1 MAINT
6 LEYAKIFMQTLDK
19 QMLVGAT
26 SGWME
31 TNAGQVK
38 YTGGNEVKIPMIST
52 SGLGDYDRDEG
63 FKRGAVTLSY
73 QTMTMTQDRGRTF
86 HLDAMDVDETNF
98 IAAAGNVMGEFQ
110 RTQVIPEIDAYRYS
124 KIAALAEEKG
134 RAEAQAVT
142 EENVLSLL
150 LADIA
155 KIRDEIGDTAELVIT
170 MSGLVTPLLD
180 KSKEIQKKLDVSDFK
195 KGEVSTKVKNLDG
208 CPILP
213 VPSARMKTAY
223 TFYDGETAGQEG
235 GGFKPAEGA
244 KAINWIITPRNVP
257 IAVSKTDVTRIFD
270 PMTNQLAHA
279 WKIDYR
285 KYHELWIPEKKF
297 SALWVS
303 KEA

>member
-31 TNAGQVK
+31 ANAGQVK
-38 YTGGNEVKIPMIST
+38 YSGGNEVKIPMIST

>member
-98 IAAAGNVMGEFQ
+98 IGAAGNVMGEFQ

-170 MSGLVTPLLD
+170 MSGLVSPLLD

>member
-1 MAINT
+1 MLDPRKEYLDVTINKIKKNAI
-6 LEYAKIFMQTLDK
+6 LLPD
-19 QMLVGAT
+19 
-26 SGWME
+26 
-31 TNAGQVK
+31 
-38 YTGGNEVKIPMIST
+38 
-52 SGLGDYDRDEG
+52 
-63 FKRGAVTLSY
+63 
-73 QTMTMTQDRGRTF
+73 
-86 HLDAMDVDETNF
+86 
-98 IAAAGNVMGEFQ
+98 FQ
-110 RTQVIPEIDAYRYS
+110 RQFVW
-124 KIAALAEEKG
+124 KEE
-134 RAEAQAVT
+134 
-142 EENVLSLL
+142 
-150 LADIA
+150 
-155 KIRDEIGDTAELVIT
+155 
-170 MSGLVTPLLD
+170 
-180 KSKEIQKKLDVSDFK
+180 EIQKKLDVSDFK

>member
-124 KIAALAEEKG
+124 KIAALAEDKG

>member
-31 TNAGQVK
+31 ANAGQVK
-38 YTGGNEVKIPMIST
+38 YSGGNEVKIPMIST

-155 KIRDEIGDTAELVIT
+155 KIRDEIGGACYHNVGAGYAAFGQVEGDTEKAGRERLQE
-170 MSGLVTPLLD
+170 GRGQH
-180 KSKEIQKKLDVSDFK
+180 E
-195 KGEVSTKVKNLDG
+195 GEKPG
-208 CPILP
+208 RLP
-213 VPSARMKTAY
+213 DSAR
-223 TFYDGETAGQEG
+223 TF
-235 GGFKPAEGA
+235 GA
-244 KAINWIITPRNVP
+244 
-257 IAVSKTDVTRIFD
+257 
-270 PMTNQLAHA
+270 
-279 WKIDYR
+279 
-285 KYHELWIPEKKF
+285 HENGVHVL
-297 SALWVS
+297 
-303 KEA
+303 

>member
-6 LEYAKIFMQTLDK
+6 LEYAKIFAQTLDK
-19 QMLVGAT
+19 QMLAEAT

-31 TNAGQVK
+31 ANAGQVK
-38 YTGGNEVKIPMIST
+38 YSGGNEAKIPMIST

-73 QTMTMTQDRGRTF
+73 QTMTLTQDRGRTF

-150 LADIA
+150 LADNVGA
-155 KIRDEIGDTAELVIT
+155 GYAAFGQVEGDTEKAGRERLQE
-170 MSGLVTPLLD
+170 GRGQH
-180 KSKEIQKKLDVSDFK
+180 E
-195 KGEVSTKVKNLDG
+195 GEKPG
-208 CPILP
+208 RLP
-213 VPSARMKTAY
+213 DSAR
-223 TFYDGETAGQEG
+223 TF
-235 GGFKPAEGA
+235 GA
-244 KAINWIITPRNVP
+244 
-257 IAVSKTDVTRIFD
+257 
-270 PMTNQLAHA
+270 
-279 WKIDYR
+279 
-285 KYHELWIPEKKF
+285 HENGVYVL
-297 SALWVS
+297 
-303 KEA
+303 

>member
-6 LEYAKIFMQTLDK
+6 LEYAKIFSQTLDR
-19 QMLVGAT
+19 QMLAEAT

-31 TNAGQVK
+31 ANAGQVK
-38 YTGGNEVKIPMIST
+38 YSGGNEVKIPMIST

-73 QTMTMTQDRGRTF
+73 QTMIMTQDRGRTF

-98 IAAAGNVMGEFQ
+98 VAAAGNVMGEFQ
-110 RTQVIPEIDAYRYS
+110 RLQVVPEIDAYRYS
-124 KIAALAEEKG
+124 RIAALAAAKD
-134 RAEAQAVT
+134 RAAEQTVT
-142 EENVLSLL
+142 AENVLSLL

-155 KIRDEIGDTAELVIT
+155 KIRDEIGDATELVIS
-170 MSGLVTPLLD
+170 MSGLVTPLLAQ
-180 KSKEIQKKLDVSDFK
+180 SKEMQKKIDVSDFK
-195 KGEVSTKVKNLDG
+195 KGEVSMKVKSLDG

-213 VPSARMKTAY
+213 VPSARMKTTY
-223 TFYDGETAGQEG
+223 MFYDGETTGQEG

-244 KAINWIITPRNVP
+244 KAINWIIMPRNVP

-270 PMTNQLAHA
+270 PMTNQQAHA

-285 KYHELWIPEKKF
+285 KYHDLWIPENRL
-297 SALWVS
+297 AAVWVS